1 MKKIISILFLFA
13 AFVCG
18 IPFVSAEEKESF
30 TIFQT
35 TDIHGA
41 VGDKTNPG
49 LLQVASEI
57 RRQRKEIGENTLWID
72 CGDLMQ
78 GTPIAASDQGASMI
92 NALSTAGCD
101 IFVPG
106 NHDFD
111 YGRET
116 LIRNL
121 NAFHGTVLGANLK
134 INGYDKLKPWT
145 LIERGKY
152 RIAVIG
158 IVTPFLKQLTR
169 RTPEILEGIEVTSAE
184 DALKSIMPD
193 IMKKEPNVIVLA
205 IHLGEYTGER
215 MTGTGK
221 PIYLSAFSTDYP
233 QIDLILSGHSHSTV
247 AGKSLT
253 PDAWLAQAPYQG
265 KDAVKV
271 DLKLKPGERKKVS
284 VTSKLLGVTK
294 ETPIDEDLQKIFAP
308 TQK

>member
-1 MKKIISILFLFA
+1 MKIIISILFLFV
-13 AFVCG
+13 AFACG

-72 CGDLMQ
+72 CGDLTQ

-184 DALKSIMPD
+184 DALKSSC
-193 IMKKEPNVIVLA
+193 
-205 IHLGEYTGER
+205 R
-215 MTGTGK
+215 
-221 PIYLSAFSTDYP
+221 
-233 QIDLILSGHSHSTV
+233 
-247 AGKSLT
+247 
-253 PDAWLAQAPYQG
+253 
-265 KDAVKV
+265 
-271 DLKLKPGERKKVS
+271 
-284 VTSKLLGVTK
+284 TS
-294 ETPIDEDLQKIFAP
+294 
-308 TQK
+308 